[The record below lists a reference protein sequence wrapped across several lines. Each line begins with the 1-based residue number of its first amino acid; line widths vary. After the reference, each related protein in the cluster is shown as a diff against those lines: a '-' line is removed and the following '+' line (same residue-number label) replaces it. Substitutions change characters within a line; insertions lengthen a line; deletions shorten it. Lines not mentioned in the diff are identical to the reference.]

1 MVSIIYVADYFLLI
15 FATDNNRTRIKSFI
29 NCYQLIKIAS
39 VKKILS
45 PGRLIIIEFCFMR
58 TRNKKRA
65 NPLLPALFLVN
76 ICSSDYCY
84 ATRSY
89 IPSDLLWDLFL
100 HLFPITV
107 TLSFILL
114 HLNGDTTVRLVG
126 LHYYSGLS
134 FFWCH
139 KLAKKDVKS
148 KMFRLLCF
156 CCYFVD
162 DCIYIM

>member
-1 MVSIIYVADYFLLI
+1 MPALKKPCLHDDWLLSN
-15 FATDNNRTRIKSFI
+15 FVLWEQET
-29 NCYQLIKIAS
+29 
-39 VKKILS
+39 
-45 PGRLIIIEFCFMR
+45 
-58 TRNKKRA
+58 KKRA

-107 TLSFILL
+107 TLLFILL
-114 HLNGDTTVRLVG
+114 HLNGDTTVRLDG
-126 LHYYSGLS
+126 LHCCSGLS

-148 KMFRLLCF
+148 KIFRLLCF